1 MSAQEIN
8 KGERMMTDKHIAA
21 LLKIQLEHDL
31 KMDKLDEAL
40 GRQCDIHE
48 IFPLDLLDIVADLLG
63 VPQDNFYELN
73 DKLNMEE
80 YVLKNNEYP
89 KEYYSR
95 DWVWDRWLECGESE
109 DPINSFINTMKKDI
123 AEYYKENRVEQ
134 N

>member
-1 MSAQEIN
+1 MVKDKEPKRMIN
-8 KGERMMTDKHIAA
+8 KHIVA

-31 KMDKLDEAL
+31 KMKKLDDAL
-40 GRQCDIHE
+40 GGRCDIHE

-80 YVLKNNEYP
+80 YVLKYNEYP

-95 DWVWDRWLECGESE
+95 DWVWDRWLECRESE
-109 DPINSFINTMKKDI
+109 DPINSFIDTMKVDI
-123 AEYYKENRVEQ
+123 EEYYKNQ
-134 N
+134 